1 MLTFF
6 QLELL
11 KLKQRDMYLDMIHA
25 SRECSPR
32 IVLCQIQLLIE
43 VVVELPSSRRLTG
56 LVLSFILSC
65 LLIILGPK

>member
-1 MLTFF
+1 MLAIF

-11 KLKQRDMYLDMIHA
+11 KLKQREVYLDMFYA

-43 VVVELPSSRRLTG
+43 VVVELPSSGRLTG
-56 LVLSFILSC
+56 LVLGFILSC
-65 LLIILGPK
+65 LLIILVPK